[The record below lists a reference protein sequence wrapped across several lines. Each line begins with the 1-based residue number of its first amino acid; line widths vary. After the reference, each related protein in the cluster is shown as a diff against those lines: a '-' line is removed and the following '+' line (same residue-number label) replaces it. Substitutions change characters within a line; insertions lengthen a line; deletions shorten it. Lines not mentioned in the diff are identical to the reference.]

1 MITKKD
7 VEYVA
12 GLARLEF
19 DEQQTDG
26 FTRTLNDIL
35 EYAKKLDEVNTDGV
49 EPTAHILAARSLFRE
64 DIAAPSMDR
73 EKVLAN
79 APDTDRGCFR
89 VPRVLE

>member
-19 DEQQTDG
+19 DEQQKDG

-35 EYAKKLDEVNTDGV
+35 EYAKKLNEVNTDGV
-49 EPTAHILAARSLFRE
+49 EPTAHILDVRNVFRE
-64 DIAAPSMDR
+64 DSVAPSMDR
-73 EKVLAN
+73 QSTVS
-79 APDTDRGCFR
+79 PVHRGCFR
-89 VPRVLE
+89 VPKVISDP